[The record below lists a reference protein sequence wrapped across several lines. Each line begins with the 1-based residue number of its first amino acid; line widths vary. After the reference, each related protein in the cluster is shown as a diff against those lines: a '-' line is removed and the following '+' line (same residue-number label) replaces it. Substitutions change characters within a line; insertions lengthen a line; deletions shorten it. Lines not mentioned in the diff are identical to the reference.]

1 MNKEERKQEILTKRL
16 EKNKKLKEKLQKKL
30 EEIEQLITKDQ
41 EDLEIISLR
50 NKKEQID
57 KIYEVFSK
65 SELTLEEFLNSIG
78 GNNEKEEN

>member
-16 EKNKKLKEKLQKKL
+16 EKNKKLKESLEKKL
-30 EEIEQLITKDQ
+30 EEVEELITKDQ